1 MAEFTFNKEIAEER
15 RRKKTF
21 TFDDRAIKESQ
32 ERRQQ
37 AALKEYNKQNLITGN
52 EAMDFFLSD
61 KRDTIKAAGA
71 EKAWQD
77 MESYFAWQKEQDR
90 LLNMDIDAETKRADH
105 LQKAIDVYD
114 KSIKNRSDYYK
125 QSIESIQRDIA
136 GSLNEEFIKGAQ
148 ESLARYENELA
159 GLDSL
164 IPEYANQF
172 GFNKDEV
179 NEEFIDSLR
188 TDVDKLR
195 GDIAYAK
202 FKQGGAKLEND
213 ALSAPDFD
221 SKNAYGRDNLFGAE
235 SVEFFIGLFRDLNMN
250 YAWEENEFFAAMTEK
265 ERKILGYYLAHG
277 DSDAATEYVNYLRET
292 VGNKVAEQH
301 RKDAD
306 AWYEKLGYSVLA
318 GIDQFRQGVQGLGG
332 AITGDTSYTP
342 ASPLQQ
348 GSALIRQDI
357 KDGEGVGNAVLEFGY
372 DLINT
377 TAHMLPSIAVGLANP
392 TAGAILLGSSA
403 GGNAYTEMI
412 NEGRT
417 WGEAVAYG
425 TLVGISET
433 KLEKVLGATLGTSKL
448 AKLLPKVNKAAK
460 RVAIT
465 IGADMI
471 SEFTEESLQA
481 VLEPWFKSIVTG
493 LDYDAPDIE
502 EVLYNGLL
510 GAISG
515 GMFSGSRVGGNTIAD
530 AALNRANDIQAGNAL
545 LKSENANGDIQ
556 SLVDAAQQS
565 DNKKLKKAAE
575 KVSKTFNDGQYDA
588 SARNVGR
595 LARLSKE
602 QLVKLKYDAASGA
615 NIKSQTIAKLTESG
629 LQTKE
634 AERAFDTIV
643 RDATKGE
650 ISQELQKLM
659 QKNSAVRPVYDQMT
673 EYMTEEAAA
682 KRAQEVE
689 ASSPV
694 TEISNRIVYQ
704 RLKDAGIDVVED
716 AFVADDPVAVESI
729 DDKGNLIIKTKSGNT
744 VTYEPSEGMSNVSS
758 KAGRKVAYASLYGI
772 NGANAYIKLAPD
784 GINTEFFDTFN
795 EIYDQGITDKE
806 FSPTNSSVS
815 AEVQQSIYNAGKA
828 DLENAAAKSR
838 KAVEE
843 AKQKEAAF
851 VKKQM
856 GFKSDRVTIS
866 DAAVEKIKSAL
877 EKGLSEQYKA
887 AVKVIDCI
895 AKMLQVNINIVASE
909 TDADG
914 KYIGANGQ
922 YNRATN
928 TFTFDITA
936 GMDNVAEISYTAMVK
951 TAGHELTH
959 FIQNWSPSKYLTLK
973 NTTLKFLT
981 EEHSER
987 WIEQQLKQIKADNK
1001 AIGKNLTLEQA
1012 KDELVADAFEDVL
1025 SNIDFA
1031 EAILRAD
1038 KTLFDKVHSWVRS
1051 HVKKFKKSLDI
1062 AVKNVES
1069 QTLAADTMREAG
1081 KRAQKLYDLWADSL
1095 TTALENS
1102 TSFNMDQA
1110 IEQNKDLVAFH
1121 NITAEQLRDAVERDN
1136 LLMPSIAISNRAISE
1151 FGEISIVF
1159 DKSTIDPKLADNKL
1173 FGADAWTPTRSK
1185 LKKNAKFDRSATEAF
1200 VKRAQYAIGSR
1211 FDYTA
1216 QQLED
1221 AIFNADGS
1229 IYNAFASD
1237 PDMQA
1242 IYAAENGIAESEI
1255 EATLDSDN
1263 GWRQYKKWLNGISD
1277 ELITSYDSASNEEI
1291 ISDMKSQPATAK
1303 PFKLSEN
1310 GELVVPVAEYSSI
1323 EDLRKNKNRLSEN
1336 ADEQLKTVGEELLSW
1351 AKDISLNSEATL
1363 RKTVS
1368 VINNTFDSRY
1378 SVPDIVRSFKS
1389 NGIDISQ
1396 QTASELQSLY
1406 KKAVELPTRYF
1417 EAKPQ
1422 RAVSLSEIKAI
1433 IMPEKGNMSDLE
1445 SYFNDMGIEIVKY
1458 TTEQSR
1464 IDALNS
1470 LDNVKFQSRR
1480 VTKEQDTALENS
1492 TSGQTDVD
1500 SDVQNKARPSKRDP
1514 RYLDPRTITENDVRT
1529 MLENASFGEYNN
1541 DTYIPLRRNTPR
1553 FFIDVVSEHSKG
1565 TYIVKDFP
1573 IAATAKHIR
1582 QNIEMED
1589 GQSYGEE
1596 RPHELEIDDIIT
1608 ISEKMSDP
1616 AYIVLQSN
1624 GRYVEVVTFYNKRK
1638 KQVIVAIDIA
1648 NDHTPPYK
1656 NFKHTPYMNGYDEG
1670 YYNIVVSQ
1678 YEPDNFQSY
1687 LANNEVV
1694 YDKKEMN
1701 GKYQVGSGRIVTVT
1715 HDNPFIKDTI
1725 PQESSSVKSENKQYS
1740 ARRIQKVS
1748 DTETE
1753 QLEKHFGT
1761 TQNFNVAGYLLPD
1774 GKMLDFSGKHWGDT
1788 TSRFRQVDHR
1798 DVQEVLD
1805 RGNNGIDDMVDMI
1818 GSGCIRLMPETGGIN
1833 LAVYPNEKQRQV
1845 LSAYINYMLRT
1856 EGSVIIDYDDVGADT
1871 VYSKEYGKTAT
1882 SRQIL
1887 ADIRNYFNGGRQS
1900 DLMAFHTMGD
1910 VDFSARSV
1918 GMDFDTVTRR
1928 EVADALD
1935 SFAEKLPDV
1944 RKAKLKGALISYRS
1958 HLENYERSRNTYE
1971 YALRNGNEELQNNAL
1986 LSMKLNE
1993 TVIRETENETI
2004 FRMNWGELESSLEGF
2019 VEKKREQY
2027 KRGRDEYM
2035 SRARATLAE
2044 LRKNIS
2050 SAERKAREMAQKRQT
2065 AEFRMRQIE
2074 LRTQRDRYTSLLNKE
2089 KTKIKKAIES
2099 PSETASIPKGA
2110 EPIAKK
2116 LITVIDSMQKVI
2128 GTRGYTRSSQEL
2140 LKMMLD
2146 VANVDESDDNAKY
2159 VLQRTYSQDKI
2170 LLGTKLAMDQF
2181 ISDLSLLS
2189 QDFKKLD
2196 PEYAPKEGE
2205 PYRVPSAA
2213 SALIYDPD
2221 IDSSL
2226 SDFIA
2231 EYQGFYPGS
2240 PFAMENIYDCIKIVR
2255 AIGHQITS
2263 ANKAYIGG
2271 KMVDI
2276 LKLRDDLHRDMLVSS
2291 EFVVKLL
2298 GSNAISQ
2305 FLTPKTMMHVFFGA
2319 TESADTFYNLYD
2331 EGQTRYI
2338 RFVNGA
2344 RDIFKPLEKAIEGNK
2359 FNRDKL
2365 TLKTDLKYVDGT
2377 PVVFNEDLA
2386 LSFIKICENED
2397 SLRHAVWGGL
2407 RVPDIHPYNKGK
2419 IKQAYDGNRLIE
2431 NISTEINKAQKLFG
2445 TEPTDEY
2452 IESVL
2457 EDAAKEGKEISDK
2470 QYFNLYS
2477 KSIEFERQMY
2487 REAELMELYKKTAEK
2502 LKKQLSK
2509 EGIEMLGLLRKYY
2522 DGYAREK
2529 LDEATME
2536 MYGFTKTLIGSK
2548 SYYPIRVSDNQKN
2561 NADNDLVKRD
2571 YSLENWGSMKNRKK
2585 SKAGI
2590 DLFGAV
2596 TELSSFVENTAR
2608 YYAWTRTLKTSKSIL
2623 KTQIIRNNGTV
2634 TTLAGAAAEK
2644 YGSYDSN
2651 AKGIKKLKNLFTADL
2666 DKYMKNLD
2674 AEINGAT
2681 ENKTPESI
2689 ARLHG
2694 AFVTSALVANIS
2706 PGFKQ
2711 ASALPLVSVDAG
2723 YKSFLKAY
2731 SKSLAP
2737 FANGKVK
2744 APLMLTKAQ
2753 MNYIARYSE
2762 VYRFRSS
2769 GMLDIDFAAMKNNK
2783 NAIAKFLT
2791 SKGMS
2796 WAELADAQVLGHQF
2810 YAILD
2815 NVKKSNPGLSAQDAA
2830 IKAGKQ
2836 LDKTIQE
2843 FQANYT
2849 VLQRAPLLRSG
2860 NVWKFIFGTFRSQQI
2875 TLLNAQVDSL
2885 VRTHSLSE
2893 QAKRAEGAEKKRL
2906 QRERTESRKRS
2917 GKIAVATAF
2926 SNALNGLL
2934 GALVTLIRRKEK
2946 DGEEIAEDVF
2956 FDFLDSYFTMIPGY
2970 GDLAS
2975 FLVDLYTD
2983 RAFFG
2988 DGFASV
2994 GFLDTIIDFAEA
3006 VADIL
3011 EAPFTGEAEITDII
3025 KDFAN
3030 VLAVF
3035 GIPARNA
3042 YNIIKMLIEWVEGVS
3057 NLFGVDWEV
3066 DTEEW

>member
-37 AALKEYNKQNLITGN
+37 AALKEYNKQNLITDN

-90 LLNMDIDAETKRADH
+90 LLNMDIDAQTDILNRYTGALDEIQQIQQRKNEFESEKSRIEGTLANEVANDYETSKDR
-105 LQKAIDVYD
+105 
-114 KSIKNRSDYYK
+114 NRLS
-125 QSIESIQRDIA
+125 EIQ
-136 GSLNEEFIKGAQ
+136 
-148 ESLARYENELA
+148 NELEKLFEQYDA
-159 GLDSL
+159 IGTKYQLPQEYTSQKLEELEDSL
-164 IPEYANQF
+164 
-172 GFNKDEV
+172 K
-179 NEEFIDSLR
+179 
-188 TDVDKLR
+188 TDADKLR

-202 FKQGGAKLEND
+202 FKQGGAKLEKD
-213 ALSAPDFD
+213 ALSASDFD
-221 SKNAYGRDNLFGAE
+221 SKNAYGRDNFFGAE
-235 SVEFFIGLFRDLNMN
+235 SVEFFIDMFRDLNMN

-306 AWYEKLGYSVLA
+306 TWYEKLGYSALA
-318 GIDQFRQGVQGLGG
+318 AIDQFRQEAQGLGD
-332 AITGDTSYTP
+332 AFTGDTSYTP

-357 KDGEGVGNAVLEFGY
+357 KDGEGFGNKVLGFGY

-392 TAGAILLGSSA
+392 TAGAILMGTTA
-403 GGNAYTEMI
+403 GGGAYTEMI
-412 NEGRT
+412 NEGYT
-417 WGEAVAYG
+417 WGSAVAYG

-448 AKLLPKVNKAAK
+448 AAKLLPKVNKAAK

-602 QLVKLKYDAASGA
+602 QLVKSKYDAASGA

-634 AERAFDTIV
+634 AGRAFDTIV

-673 EYMTEEAAA
+673 EYMTEEAAT
-682 KRAQEVE
+682 KRAAEVE

-694 TEISNRIVYQ
+694 TEISNRIVDQ

-729 DDKGNLIIKTKSGNT
+729 DEKGNLIIKTKNGNT

-758 KAGRKVAYASLYGI
+758 KAGRKVANASLYGI

-784 GINTEFFDTFN
+784 GINTEFLDTFN
-795 EIYDQGITDKE
+795 EIYDQGITGKE

-815 AEVQQSIYNAGKA
+815 VEVQQSIYNAGKA

-866 DAAVEKIKSAL
+866 DAAVEKIKSAS
-877 EKGLSEQYKA
+877 EKGLSEQYKSSVA
-887 AVKVIDCI
+887 VIDGI
-895 AKMLQVNINIVASE
+895 AKMLQVNINIVASK
-909 TDADG
+909 TDASG
-914 KYIGANGQ
+914 RYISENGS

-936 GMDNVAEISYTAMVK
+936 GMDNVEDISYTAMVK

-959 FIQNWSPSKYLTLK
+959 FIQKWSPSKYLTLK
-973 NTTLKFLT
+973 NTTLKFL
-981 EEHSER
+981 ESENSKA
-987 WIEQQLKQIKADNK
+987 WINERLRDITNANK
-1001 AIGKNLTLEQA
+1001 AIGKTLTLEGA
-1012 KDELVADAFEDVL
+1012 RDELVADAFGDVL
-1025 SNIDFA
+1025 TQVDFA

-1200 VKRAQYAIGSR
+1200 VKRAQDAIGSR
-1211 FDYTA
+1211 FEYTA

-1242 IYAAENGIAESEI
+1242 IYAAENGIAESKI

-1433 IMPEKGNMSDLE
+1433 IMPENGNMSDLE

-1480 VTKEQDTALENS
+1480 VTKEQDAALENS

-1500 SDVQNKARPSKRDP
+1500 SDVQLQARYAKAD
-1514 RYLDPRTITENDVRT
+1514 
-1529 MLENASFGEYNN
+1529 
-1541 DTYIPLRRNTPR
+1541 
-1553 FFIDVVSEHSKG
+1553 
-1565 TYIVKDFP
+1565 
-1573 IAATAKHIR
+1573 
-1582 QNIEMED
+1582 QN
-1589 GQSYGEE
+1589 
-1596 RPHELEIDDIIT
+1596 LEILNLIHEVENNRAKSNKKVYLGT
-1608 ISEKMSDP
+1608 ISESNAKKINDLTGIDVSGFQIAIEARQIEHILKDHGKNGKSDRSLSDP
-1616 AYIVLQSN
+1616 ADIAKMQYVLNSPDDIKNSGRTQAYSEYVNGRNRTAKTVKYEKNLGDRNYYVVQAVANTEAKTLYIVTAYISKNDIKKGASQLINAKSPNATSEN
-1624 GRYVEVVTFYNKRK
+1624 GSVV
-1638 KQVIVAIDIA
+1638 A
-1648 NDHTPPYK
+1648 H
-1656 NFKHTPYMNGYDEG
+1656 MNM
-1670 YYNIVVSQ
+1670 IS
-1678 YEPDNFQSY
+1678 
-1687 LANNEVV
+1687 
-1694 YDKKEMN
+1694 
-1701 GKYQVGSGRIVTVT
+1701 
-1715 HDNPFIKDTI
+1715 
-1725 PQESSSVKSENKQYS
+1725 QESSSVKSENKQY
-1740 ARRIQKVS
+1740 
-1748 DTETE
+1748 
-1753 QLEKHFGT
+1753 
-1761 TQNFNVAGYLLPD
+1761 
-1774 GKMLDFSGKHWGDT
+1774 
-1788 TSRFRQVDHR
+1788 
-1798 DVQEVLD
+1798 
-1805 RGNNGIDDMVDMI
+1805 
-1818 GSGCIRLMPETGGIN
+1818 
-1833 LAVYPNEKQRQV
+1833 
-1845 LSAYINYMLRT
+1845 
-1856 EGSVIIDYDDVGADT
+1856 
-1871 VYSKEYGKTAT
+1871 
-1882 SRQIL
+1882 
-1887 ADIRNYFNGGRQS
+1887 
-1900 DLMAFHTMGD
+1900 
-1910 VDFSARSV
+1910 SARSV

-2116 LITVIDSMQKVI
+2116 LINVIDSMQKVI

-2146 VANVDESDDNAKY
+2146 VANVNESDDNAKY

-2271 KMVDI
+2271 KMVDV

-2291 EFVVKLL
+2291 EFVAKLL
-2298 GSNAISQ
+2298 GSNAINQ

-2419 IKQAYDGNRLIE
+2419 IKQAYGGNRLIE
-2431 NISTEINKAQKLFG
+2431 NISTEINKAQKVFG

-2470 QYFNLYS
+2470 QYFDLYS

-2548 SYYPIRVSDNQKN
+2548 SYFPIRVSDNQKN

-2596 TELSSFVENTAR
+2596 TELSSFIENTAR
-2608 YYAWTRTLKTSKSIL
+2608 YYAWTRTLKTSRSIL
-2623 KTQIIRNNGTV
+2623 KTQIIRDNGTV

-2644 YGSYDSN
+2644 YGSYDSS

-2666 DKYMKNLD
+2666 DKYMKELD

-2681 ENKTPESI
+2681 ENKTPEFI
-2689 ARLHG
+2689 ARMHG

-2783 NAIAKFLT
+2783 SAIAKFLT

-2815 NVKKSNPGLSAQDAA
+2815 NVKKINPGLSAQDAA

-2860 NVWKFIFGTFRSQQI
+2860 NVLKLIVGTFRSQQI

-2906 QRERTESRKRS
+2906 QRERAESRKRS

-2934 GALVTLIRRKEK
+2934 GALVALIRRKEK
-2946 DGEEIAEDVF
+2946 DGEEIAEDAF
-2956 FDFLDSYFTMIPGY
+2956 FDFLDSYFTMIPGF
-2970 GDLAS
+2970 GDAAS
-2975 FLVDLYTD
+2975 FLVDRFTD

-2988 DGFASV
+2988 DGFVSI
-2994 GFLDTIIDFAEA
+2994 GFLDTLNDSVTSAAKIAGMLFDDE
-3006 VADIL
+3006 DQEL
-3011 EAPFTGEAEITDII
+3011 SQYI
-3025 KDFAN
+3025 KELTN